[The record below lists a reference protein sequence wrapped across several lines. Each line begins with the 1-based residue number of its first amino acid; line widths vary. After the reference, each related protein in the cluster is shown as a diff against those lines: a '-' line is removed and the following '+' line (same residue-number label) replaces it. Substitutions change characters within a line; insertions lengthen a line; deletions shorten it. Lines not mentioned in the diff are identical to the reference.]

1 MYKEYYELWSR
12 HTAEFGPKTTIFLM
26 VGSFYELYDIQDADG
41 RTKMNVK
48 DVVDILGI
56 QLKVKRGDAPGGCDG
71 LFAGFPDYVLHKWA
85 GKLTGAGWT
94 VVVVDQV
101 KDRSDKVVE
110 RRVAR
115 ILSPGTHLE
124 ALGGHEA
131 PTIVAVWMAASVWA
145 AATFDL
151 STGSTYVAS
160 GSVAPGRPIDDLLHL
175 LNVFQPREVVLF
187 QGSKAASQSEEQ
199 TFRKTFD
206 LPALCAVFV
215 RSADLGAL
223 SEPMPRADLLRRFFQ
238 PRTMLPICEYLHLEN
253 VNEEKTLCGL
263 LRFVEDHMPSSTDRL
278 VATQRWAPTSQLLLG
293 NHALSQLQILGA
305 SGVLDLFKYTATTAF
320 GKRALRQRLLQ
331 PSADAAVIE
340 ERLQCI
346 DQVANREDKAT
357 IYKNL
362 RMIYDLPRLH
372 RRMVCAEVGAAE
384 LLALQ
389 SSYAAAG
396 ELLGAFS
403 AATGSLAPF
412 VSRSPCGAGFTTT
425 PTDLVAG
432 ASRLITKLLENFDLE
447 RAAVE
452 SENQCFLHAA
462 GHPEIAA
469 TEASLVAAIAELDK
483 FLSVVSR
490 LAGGGAPLRYE
501 SRERQPYGIRGTRAV
516 LTVLKSALGTP
527 AAERVLADMLP
538 EQRTL
543 TVSIQKAGGWVECD
557 WLDRMNGR
565 ILGLREQLGRQFR
578 LALPDV
584 CTAFCDATGHL
595 WQPLEDWIAAVDCS
609 VGLATEAAARRWCRP
624 VLCEGRQAG
633 LKSVGL
639 RHPLIE
645 GLTTREA
652 YVAHDVDLSADN
664 PKGWLVYGMNASG
677 KSSLMKS
684 VGIAVVLAQAG
695 CYVPATQFS
704 LTPYRSV
711 FTRILNQDNLWA
723 GLSSF
728 AVEMSEMRDILRA
741 ADEWTLVLG
750 DELCSG
756 TESVSAKALVAAG
769 ILWLSERRSTF
780 LFATHLHGLADVLPE
795 PASIGLRIWHLKV
808 IYDAVNRRLIYERT
822 LSDGPGS
829 SLYGLEVARAMNV
842 PAAFLDMA
850 LTIRRRLC
858 GSVADEEARSSSW
871 NAAVKRRVCELCG
884 SDRVADLEVH
894 HIRER
899 AAGGSNEARNLMVLC
914 EGCHDR
920 HHSAPQESAASKP
933 LQMTSDGLERVVA
946 APSISSDPS
955 PPPTIGKGKWS
966 DEDRATILKVLAT
979 YPNLPAKQLVFRL
992 KHNEGI
998 EISEGS
1004 LRKFKNAV

>member
-1 MYKEYYELWSR
+1 MYKEYYELWTR
-12 HTAEFGPKTTIFLM
+12 HTAEYGPKTAIFLM

-56 QLKVKRGDAPGGCDG
+56 QLKVKRGDAPGGADG
-71 LFAGFPDYVLHKWA
+71 LFSGFPDYVLHKWA

-101 KDRSDKVVE
+101 KDGHDKVVE

-131 PTIVAVWMAASVWA
+131 PTIVAVWITTTWA

-151 STGSTYVAS
+151 STGSTYIAS
-160 GSVAPGRPIDDLLHL
+160 GPVVVGRPIDDLLHL

-187 QGSKAASQSEEQ
+187 QGTKLASQSEEQ

-206 LPALCAVFV
+206 LPTSCAVFV
-215 RSADLGAL
+215 RSTDLGAL
-223 SEPMPRADLLRRFFQ
+223 AEPLPRADLLRRFFQ
-238 PRTMLPICEYLHLEN
+238 PRTMLPLPEYLHLGN
-253 VNEEKTLCGL
+253 VYEEKVLCGL
-263 LRFVEDHMPSSTDRL
+263 LRFVEDHMPSSADRL
-278 VATQRWAPTSQLLLG
+278 LASQRWAPTSQLLLG
-293 NHALSQLQILGA
+293 NHALSQLQILGT

-331 PSADAAVIE
+331 PSADVAVIE

-346 DQVANREDKAT
+346 DAVAVRDDKPQ
-357 IYKNL
+357 IYKCL

-389 SSYAAAG
+389 SSYIAAG
-396 ELLGAFS
+396 ELLGTFRS
-403 AATGSLAPF
+403 ATGSLNPWLPA
-412 VSRSPCGAGFTTT
+412 
-425 PTDLVAG
+425 DLVAG
-432 ASRLITKLLENFDLE
+432 ASRLISKLLENFDLE
-447 RAAVE
+447 RAAAE

-462 GHPEIAA
+462 DHPQIAA
-469 TEASLVAAIAELDK
+469 TEAAITVAIAELDK

-501 SRERQPYGIRGTRAV
+501 SRERQPYGLRGTRAV
-516 LTVLKSALGTP
+516 LTVIKSALGTP
-527 AAERVLADMLP
+527 AAERVLSDLAGAG
-538 EQRTL
+538 TL
-543 TVSIQKAGGWVECD
+543 NISIQKGGGWIECD

-565 ILGLREQLGRQFR
+565 ILGLREQLSRQFR
-578 LALPDV
+578 LALPDI
-584 CTAFCDATGHL
+584 CAAFCDATSDL

-624 VLCEGRQAG
+624 HLETGSSAG
-633 LKSVGL
+633 LKAQGL

-652 YVAHDVDLSADN
+652 YVAHDVDLSAGQ
-664 PKGWLVYGMNASG
+664 PQGWLVYGMNASG

-684 VGIAVVLAQAG
+684 VGIAVHLAQTG
-695 CYVPATQFS
+695 CYVPATEFI

-728 AVEMSEMRDILRA
+728 AVEMSEMRDILKA

-769 ILWLSERRSTF
+769 ILWLAERRSTF
-780 LFATHLHGLADVLPE
+780 LFATHLHGLADVLPD
-795 PASIGLRIWHLKV
+795 PISIGLRIWHLKV
-808 IYDAVNRRLIYERT
+808 VYDAVNRRLIYERT

-858 GSVADEEARSSSW
+858 GVVADEEARSSSW
-871 NAAVKRRVCELCG
+871 NGAVKRRVCEICG
-884 SDRVADLEVH
+884 CDQVADLEVH

-899 AAGGSNEARNLMVLC
+899 AQGGSNEARNLMVLC
-914 EGCHDR
+914 TSCHDR
-920 HHSAPQESAASKP
+920 HHADTTNSVASKP
-933 LQMTSDGLERVVA
+933 LQMTSTGIERVVA
-946 APSISSDPS
+946 TVSDPVCS
-955 PPPTIGKGKWS
+955 IPAKSKGKWS
-966 DEDRATILKVLAT
+966 DEDKATILKVLNT

-1004 LRKFKNAV
+1004 LRKFKNPTA